1 MKNSKLLSL
10 ILILCL
16 LLQLAVV
23 PVRGA
28 ETTLPE
34 QTTLPAA
41 TTPTTQGLLAA
52 EELDFGEACVKNGC
66 RTIEGMV
73 PLDGSDRKLSS
84 AQAAFLF
91 ETTTETVVYA
101 YNPDVKLSPGSL
113 AKLVTGMIVL
123 QNSSL
128 DEMVTVTGDV
138 HRRPAGSIHAGLKT
152 DEEISVK
159 DLIHCLL
166 LESANDAAIALAV
179 HVAGNRSTFVNMM
192 NQWVASIGC
201 TNTEFASVHGLDDT
215 SMTSARDMARIMIA
229 ATENETM
236 MEILGT
242 LDYVVEAT
250 NKNEERSFRTGN
262 YMIDKGN
269 IQDFQDE
276 RVTGGMFSYVQAY
289 GASLM
294 VSMEADP
301 EEDPQGELKYV
312 AVVLGCTRTFD
323 PEVTWKALVYGNF
336 NEMTDLM
343 KLGFNNFK
351 VNRIIYDGMTLSQ
364 FTVAGGECNA
374 VGQARVDIDS
384 VVPINANMSNL
395 YMNFNIVDG
404 GLSAPVAKDELIA
417 TMQIKYLDSVLAEAE
432 VYAMGNVTTAGN
444 NGVTIH
450 STQVQSTDASGILS
464 ALGTICVIV
473 LGLVAAYLAFNSYM
487 RSRMRARRRKRR
499 ADRRRNY

>member
-269 IQDFQDE
+269 IQDMYNDVRIQYDLDGNE
-276 RVTGGMFSYVQAY
+276 ETPRPVANISKAMATVVSNIAHIRNEYTDAHARTRVHADISKA
-289 GASLM
+289 
-294 VSMEADP
+294 EA
-301 EEDPQGELKYV
+301 
-312 AVVLGCTRTFD
+312 R
-323 PEVTWKALVYGNF
+323 
-336 NEMTDLM
+336 
-343 KLGFNNFK
+343 
-351 VNRIIYDGMTLSQ
+351 
-364 FTVAGGECNA
+364 FTVNA
-374 VGQARVDIDS
+374 SVSVCQYLIDI
-384 VVPINANMSNL
+384 L
-395 YMNFNIVDG
+395 RDG
-404 GLSAPVAKDELIA
+404 SLP
-417 TMQIKYLDSVLAEAE
+417 
-432 VYAMGNVTTAGN
+432 
-444 NGVTIH
+444 
-450 STQVQSTDASGILS
+450 
-464 ALGTICVIV
+464 
-473 LGLVAAYLAFNSYM
+473 
-487 RSRMRARRRKRR
+487 KRTHR
-499 ADRRRNY
+499 LF